1 MGNKPKETPFHSSKL
16 KKQFSGIIEQNIYE
30 SVNRYVKHQAGE
42 IVFNNAQIFDAIDQL
57 WGNNA

>member
-1 MGNKPKETPFHSSKL
+1 MGNKPKETPFHSSEL
-16 KKQFSGIIEQNIYE
+16 KKQFFRIIEQNIYE
-30 SVNRYVKHQAGE
+30 SVNCYVKHQADE